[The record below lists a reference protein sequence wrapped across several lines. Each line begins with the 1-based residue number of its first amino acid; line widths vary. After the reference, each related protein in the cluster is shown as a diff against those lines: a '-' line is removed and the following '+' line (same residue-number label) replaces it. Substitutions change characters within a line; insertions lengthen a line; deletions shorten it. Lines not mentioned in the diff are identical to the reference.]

1 MTEEALTLLRVC
13 FAAKFIKRYRISF
26 AAGVSETVV
35 KFSGGCSNCTLRGFA
50 DASDF
55 ARLNSSPRLLVF
67 FVAGE
72 GIADILC
79 EREDF
84 ITGWSRFC
92 ND

>member
-1 MTEEALTLLRVC
+1 MTDEALTFRRVC
-13 FAAKFIKRYRISF
+13 FVAKFIRRSRISF
-26 AAGVSETVV
+26 AAGVRETVV
-35 KFSGGCSNCTLRGFA
+35 KVRGGCSNCTLRGFA
-50 DASDF
+50 GASDF

-72 GIADILC
+72 GIKEILC

-84 ITGWSRFC
+84 ITGRPRFS